1 MTTIVVTDLD
11 RTLIYSPAAFDLD
24 VADAAAPNLVT
35 TEFYRGSPQSYLTLL
50 AATLL
55 RDLPSGALVP
65 ATTRTV
71 EQYLRI
77 SLPTSP
83 PRYAITSNGGNIVV
97 DGEPDP
103 QWRSGVAAGVAK
115 TAPLAEIE
123 EHFAPLAGRDWVR
136 TVRSADSL
144 FCYLVAQTLELPD
157 GFADELRAWSGE
169 RGWRI
174 SVQGRKVY
182 ALPAP
187 LTKSAA
193 VQRICELVGS
203 DRLLAAGDGILD
215 ADVLDL
221 ADAGIRPRHGELH
234 DAGWSR
240 PHVRVTEGSGIL
252 AGEEMVR
259 WYARQL
265 DQRHG

>member
-1 MTTIVVTDLD
+1 VTTLVVTDLD

-24 VADAAAPNLVT
+24 VPDAAAPNLVT
-35 TEFYRGSPQSYLTLL
+35 AEFYRGNPQSYLTLR
-50 AATLL
+50 AAELL
-55 RDLPSGALVP
+55 RGLPSGALVP

-71 EQYLRI
+71 QQYLRI
-77 SLPTSP
+77 SLPAPP
-83 PRYAITSNGGNIVV
+83 PRYAITSNGGNIII

-103 QWRSGVAAGVAK
+103 VWRAGITAAVAG
-115 TAPLAEIE
+115 TAPLAEVE
-123 EHFAPLAGRDWVR
+123 RHFAPLASHDWVR

-144 FCYLVAQTLELPD
+144 FCYLVAHDLPG
-157 GFADELRAWSGE
+157 GFAEELRSFCSE
-169 RGWRI
+169 RGWRV

-182 ALPAP
+182 ALPGP

-203 DRLLAAGDGILD
+203 DGLLAAGDGVLD
-215 ADVLDL
+215 ADVLEL

-234 DAGWSR
+234 EAGWNR
-240 PHVRVTEGSGIL
+240 PHVRITEGSGIL

-259 WYARQL
+259 WYAGQL
-265 DQRHG
+265 DQNPG